1 MSGNFTNDPNTDYQ
15 GTSTDDA
22 ETTEIDRNTDTTQ
35 RMKKP
40 VLDVEYFPTLIVKR
54 KQQS

>member
-1 MSGNFTNDPNTDYQ
+1 MSGNFTNDPNADYQ